1 MYVVYR
7 GDFMEFKKC
16 VRCGCFF
23 MSDSDVCMNCE
34 PKDRQEINKLN
45 NFIEENDKINNIQD
59 LSINTS
65 VSINNINRYIQ
76 NKSLNSFKA

>member
-1 MYVVYR
+1 
-7 GDFMEFKKC
+7 MEFKKC

-23 MSDSDVCMNCE
+23 MSDNDVCLNCE

-45 NFIEENDKINNIQD
+45 NYIEENDMIKNIQD

-65 VSINNINRYIQ
+65 VSINNINRFI
-76 NKSLNSFKA
+76 KSDSIKGFNV

>member
-1 MYVVYR
+1 
-7 GDFMEFKKC
+7 MEFKKC

-23 MSDSDVCMNCE
+23 MSDSDVCLNCE

-45 NFIEENDKINNIQD
+45 NFIEDNNEITNIQD

-65 VSINNINRYIQ
+65 VSINNINRFIKNDYIKGF
-76 NKSLNSFKA
+76 NA